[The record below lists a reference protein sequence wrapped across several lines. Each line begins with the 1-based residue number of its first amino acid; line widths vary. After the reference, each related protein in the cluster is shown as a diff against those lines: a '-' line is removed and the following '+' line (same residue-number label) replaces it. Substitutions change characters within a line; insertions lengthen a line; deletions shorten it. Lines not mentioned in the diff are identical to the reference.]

1 MGTIVTLTSTRMP
14 EYKSKQRHMNKCKC
28 IRERRFNWPKRKNN
42 VMSRQQPAAESEDN
56 TINCT
61 YYVCV
66 CEWVGIVLNQIM
78 SNGVFIWQRKCVKNK
93 RIPFE
98 LVPGWKDVWCATL
111 MRTTRQPMHYM
122 NRNASIIQYVLL
134 WRCYRRDGGMLYA
147 RTNLHR
153 FIFMG
158 FLLNTISRSPF
169 ADNHQQRRSEQ
180 FEYAY
185 E

>member
-1 MGTIVTLTSTRMP
+1 MGTGTIVTLTSTRMP

-111 MRTTRQPMHYM
+111 MRTTRSQCITWIGMHRLSNMYYYGD
-122 NRNASIIQYVLL
+122 AIE
-134 WRCYRRDGGMLYA
+134 GMA
-147 RTNLHR
+147 ECCTHAPICIVS
-153 FIFMG
+153 FSWVF
-158 FLLNTISRSPF
+158 F
-169 ADNHQQRRSEQ
+169 
-180 FEYAY
+180 
-185 E
+185 

>member
-1 MGTIVTLTSTRMP
+1 MHTWAALQLTEKKELIMWWAGS
-14 EYKSKQRHMNKCKC
+14 S
-28 IRERRFNWPKRKNN
+28 
-42 VMSRQQPAAESEDN
+42 QQPKVK
-56 TINCT
+56 TIQSIVHT
-61 YYVCV
+61 VCV
-66 CEWVGIVLNQIM
+66 YVWVSEWVGIVLNQIM

-93 RIPFE
+93 RISFV

-111 MRTTRQPMHYM
+111 MRKARQPMHYM

-134 WRCYRRDGGMLYA
+134 WRLAMLSKGWRNVV
-147 RTNLHR
+147 RTHQ
-153 FIFMG
+153 FASFHFHG
-158 FLLNTISRSPF
+158 FSSTISLSPF